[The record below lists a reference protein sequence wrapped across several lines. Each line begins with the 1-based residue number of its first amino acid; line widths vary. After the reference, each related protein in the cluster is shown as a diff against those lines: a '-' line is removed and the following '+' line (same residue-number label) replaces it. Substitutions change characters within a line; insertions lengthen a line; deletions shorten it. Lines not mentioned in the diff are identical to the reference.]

1 MKNSKIKKLNN
12 NINNNFK
19 KVIYPGSFDPVTYGH
34 IDVIKRASK
43 LFDKVYVAVLNN
55 QKKNYLFSIEERESM
70 LHESLKNFEN
80 VEIVLFEGLL
90 VDLAKKLKITHIV
103 RGLRAISDFEYEF
116 EIALTNRNI
125 SNKKLDTIF
134 FMTDEKYFYLSSS
147 LVKEVFFLGG
157 NIDDMVPP
165 CVKEQLIKKK

>member
-1 MKNSKIKKLNN
+1 MEKKI
-12 NINNNFK
+12 
-19 KVIYPGSFDPVTYGH
+19 IYPGSFDPITYGH
-34 IDVIKRASK
+34 IDIIKRAS
-43 LFDKVYVAVLNN
+43 LIFDKVIVAVLNN
-55 QKKNYLFSIEERESM
+55 NRKNYLFSIEERKKMIE
-70 LHESLKNFEN
+70 EVLKNYEG
-80 VEIVLFEGLL
+80 VEIVSFEGLL
-90 VDLAKKLKITHIV
+90 VDLAKKLEVKHIV

-125 SNKKLDTIF
+125 SNKTLDTIF

-165 CVKEQLIKKK
+165 LVKNYLQLKQNKI